1 MSASAVSERA
11 MEGFCVYGVAG
22 SPGVCEAV
30 RLAELLST
38 TFAALAPPEA
48 HLFTPEEWKSRMPAL
63 AQRYK

>member
-1 MSASAVSERA
+1 